1 MIEAGQRET
10 TRTGDDPSL
19 VEDEVEHIE
28 EEAPSVY
35 TRGHNGNG
43 DDENTE
49 EGDKGISRP

>member
-1 MIEAGQRET
+1 LIEAGQRET